1 MSDEGETSEIV
12 EAAPKGKSG
21 ALSVIVLSVLL
32 GIAVIAGIGSSVFY
46 SRSAKSV
53 TAEMAAMKKEVAALR
68 ALVQQPKPEKVD
80 PALDAALNDMKK
92 QIESLSAQIGMLMT
106 SVAERAALDG
116 AAAEQPVQQK
126 AATANPEVRKAETSS
141 KKIEVKNC
149 NLIGKSPEEQAAILK
164 HCVSLIDPRDEKQ

>member
-32 GIAVIAGIGSSVFY
+32 GIAMIAGIGSSVFY

-68 ALVQQPKPEKVD
+68 ALVLQPKPEKVD

-126 AATANPEVRKAETSS
+126 AASANPEVRKAETSS

-164 HCVSLIDPRDEKQ
+164 HSVSLIDPRDEKQ

>member
-1 MSDEGETSEIV
+1 
-12 EAAPKGKSG
+12 
-21 ALSVIVLSVLL
+21 
-32 GIAVIAGIGSSVFY
+32 
-46 SRSAKSV
+46 
-53 TAEMAAMKKEVAALR
+53 
-68 ALVQQPKPEKVD
+68 
-80 PALDAALNDMKK
+80 MKK

-126 AATANPEVRKAETSS
+126 AASANPEVRKAETSS